1 MFFEATAVL
10 MAELCK
16 LLTCLCLVYNDEGR
30 DLPKFLNA
38 LYRTIWVDKID
49 TLKVILT
56 KKIQF

>member
-49 TLKVILT
+49 TLKVIL
-56 KKIQF
+56 

>member
-16 LLTCLCLVYNDEGR
+16 LVTCLCLVYNDEGR
-30 DLPKFLNA
+30 DLSKFLNT

-49 TLKVILT
+49 TLKVRFPG
-56 KKIQF
+56 QA